1 MMGAK
6 ASTPNGEDAGSRER
20 TFSTGS
26 ASDIV
31 AGTGFN
37 ILRSFPSLGITD
49 RQRAR
54 SLSSV
59 PDSHENNSIGD
70 AEQANGQCDLAILE
84 NENTSEDPLDS
95 PLGASIGLSLGLG
108 RVYTARSLP
117 SHIWSL
123 NGMYDII
130 LSSKILWLTD
140 IISRSRNWKKCHDVI
155 LRLNIEIRGT
165 RNFTPFPYSRNE

>member
-37 ILRSFPSLGITD
+37 ILRSFPSLGISD

-59 PDSHENNSIGD
+59 PDSHENDSVGD
-70 AEQANGQCDLAILE
+70 AEQANGQCDLSILE

-108 RVYTARSLP
+108 RVYSARSLP

-123 NGMYDII
+123 NGTYDII
-130 LSSKILWLTD
+130 LSSKIHGSLT
-140 IISRSRNWKKCHDVI
+140 SFCFLGNGKRCHASACV
-155 LRLNIEIRGT
+155 
-165 RNFTPFPYSRNE
+165 